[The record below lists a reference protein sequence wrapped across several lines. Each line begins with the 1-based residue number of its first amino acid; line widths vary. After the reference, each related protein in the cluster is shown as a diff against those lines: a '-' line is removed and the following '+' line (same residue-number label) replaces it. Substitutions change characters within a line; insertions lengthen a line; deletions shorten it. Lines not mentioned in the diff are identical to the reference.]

1 MYKLIVLSIEGKWRT
16 SPGSQEDDVT
26 PPELVI
32 TKGNGGSPEGQECIL
47 TKKKSVY
54 VMTKDIP

>member
-47 TKKKSVY
+47 AKKKVC
-54 VMTKDIP
+54 TL

>member
-16 SPGSQEDDVT
+16 SPEDDVT

-47 TKKKSVY
+47 AKKKVC
-54 VMTKDIP
+54 TL